1 MTAQHTDEMLDFEN
15 FLIDEMGPHVLAL
28 DKMSMHD
35 AMLKAWQAAT
45 ASAEAKYRPVI
56 EKLVEIF
63 ERIAKRPD
71 LPNPDRDADWK
82 NCQKWSQHDAR
93 EGIALAAPLLKG
105 RE

>member
-45 ASAEAKYRPVI
+45 ASAEAKYSWVVYWLDQALNHGPLSSEDYRTAC
-56 EKLVEIF
+56 K
-63 ERIAKRPD
+63 
-71 LPNPDRDADWK
+71 
-82 NCQKWSQHDAR
+82 
-93 EGIALAAPLLKG
+93 ALAAADKQS
-105 RE
+105 